1 MERLHVVLIGDD
13 MDTFIHVH
21 PNAPHTSA
29 AAGAGAAAAQHDG
42 GGGDGGGGG
51 GGGGRSLGRDRD
63 GDDVGDADAGD
74 SNGDASTTFVVDL
87 QVPPPAQQYS
97 IAVSFVARIAGF
109 KRCSGEGAATDRDSE
124 DSASSSGTT
133 SDTAVGTISL
143 AVPPTRTGAGT

>member
-42 GGGDGGGGG
+42 GGGDGA
-51 GGGGRSLGRDRD
+51 GGGGRSLGRNRD

-109 KRCSGEGAATDRDSE
+109 KRCSGEGAA
-124 DSASSSGTT
+124 AAAA
-133 SDTAVGTISL
+133 TAVAQETARRLLCDKYISTWKHFC
-143 AVPPTRTGAGT
+143 AIIC